1 MALNITFGGFAYD
14 KDEIISNSDIKYQGF
29 FYNNGTASSSPK
41 WNAVRTV
48 ESTGYY
54 NINLG
59 DADWLEQESTVIS
72 NSKVIIVFWKDVP
85 LGDDRNAL
93 TLDEWGAVE
102 ITIDGSSVYT
112 QDCQV
117 KDNLC
122 SILQWGHNVPA
133 HGYVDTTYSTTN
145 TSYDVHYWT
154 FDGILSAGSVIMNHY
169 RTRYGE
175 NIQLINT
182 VNSTNYYWGDT
193 ESILGLSGAATSN
206 HQWNTAGTY
215 DINIEVLDESG
226 CTTSGSST
234 INIFWHEPVP
244 NIICNEAVGQN
255 IITPD
260 TVVSFNY
267 TGSDINDS
275 ITGIDWIIT
284 DVGIYGN
291 TTTTIYNVDSSNT
304 VYHTS
309 GVGTSWGGHS
319 ASNGAFT
326 NPGNHL
332 VSIVIHWDNGYS
344 SQIINYNET
353 FNQNTFNG
361 PPIPNIQCY
370 QAVGQ
375 NISTPD
381 TAVVFSYIGNNP
393 GNRIVDIDW
402 EINDVGVYGN
412 TTTILNGI
420 IYNSDVPHSSGE
432 GTSWCGD
439 TATLGAFTNP
449 GNHVVDIDV
458 NWNDGW
464 RDYVVGHQET
474 FNQGLFSGP
483 AINFNQ
489 LPVQATV
496 GSGIIFENTS
506 TDISRVGKHLPEC
519 REYDW
524 VWTDGGASDT
534 TENVGYG
541 SDLEKIPGSADCSVK
556 LIGYWN
562 DGWVLHTSELEKD
575 VVFETTI
582 DVSIENCYYNLHIV
596 GTSSDG
602 TVTGYQ
608 WEIYQDTVSGTG
620 VGPWT
625 QVWESPI
632 DLEQNDKKI
641 SFTTVSYYKIIGY
654 VSGNGT
660 TTYDDEIIY
669 VSTVCPADAINYVW
683 NGTGSL
689 DIGTDWTHIGC
700 GIENT
705 ESMYTGTNGLDLTGL
720 ANGSVFHFDSYKYVW
735 VDVDVTNYDFLLL
748 WAYVNDWEQNTHLQ
762 VSLNRDGV
770 FNSTVLN
777 LDNYINLTIIK
788 QWQKVYI
795 PLNDFN
801 IPFAPGQLKYV
812 NTLSF
817 VSQGNIDLYMDDIT
831 FVIGNIFTEVHAICN
846 PTVKTQSIGTKTLDG
861 KEIGPS
867 MRVESVLPNVS
878 SPIVEGREIGSKDVG
893 FNPMMPNMKAVMDE
907 QYSGR
912 IIHTFPP
919 PKNT

>member
-1 MALNITFGGFAYD
+1 MALNVTFDGYTYD
-14 KDEIISNSDIKYQGF
+14 KDEIISNSDINYQGF

-41 WNAVRTV
+41 WNTVRTV
-48 ESTGYY
+48 EGTGYF

-59 DADWLEQESTVIS
+59 DSDWLNQEGIVIS
-72 NSKVIIVFWKDVP
+72 NSKVIIVFWKDAH
-85 LGDDRNAL
+85 LGDNRNAL

-122 SILQWGHNVPA
+122 SILQWGHNVPV
-133 HGYVDTTYSTTN
+133 HGYVNTTYSTTN
-145 TSYDVHYWT
+145 TSYDVHSWM

-169 RTRYGE
+169 RTRYSE
-175 NIQLINT
+175 DIQLINT
-182 VNSTNYYWGDT
+182 VTGTNYYWGDT
-193 ESILGLSGAATSN
+193 KSTLGLNGAASSN
-206 HQWNTAGTY
+206 HQWDTAGTY

-234 INIFWHEPVP
+234 IEIFWHAPVP
-244 NIICNEAVGQN
+244 NIVCNEAVGQN

-260 TVVSFNY
+260 TVISFNY
-267 TGSDINDS
+267 TGSDVDGS

-284 DVGIYGN
+284 DVGVYGN
-291 TTTTIYNVDSSNT
+291 TTTTIYNVDSSTT

-309 GVGTSWGGHS
+309 GMGTSWNGHS

-326 NPGNHL
+326 NPGDHL
-332 VSIVIHWDNGYS
+332 VSIVIHLDDGHS

-353 FNQNTFNG
+353 FNQNVFNG
-361 PPIPNIQCY
+361 PPVPNIQCY

-381 TAVVFSYIGNNP
+381 TAVVFSYIGSNP
-393 GNRIVDIDW
+393 DDRIVDIDW
-402 EINDVGVYGN
+402 EINDVGIYGN

-420 IYNSDVPHSSGE
+420 IHSSDVSHSSGE
-432 GTSWCGD
+432 GYSWCGD

-449 GNHVVDIDV
+449 GNHIVDIDV

-464 RDYVVGHQET
+464 EDYVVDYQET

-496 GSGIIFENTS
+496 GSGVIFENTS
-506 TDISRVGKHLPEC
+506 TDVSRVGKHLPEC

-524 VWTDGGASDT
+524 VWIDNEVSDT
-534 TENVGYG
+534 TENVGYND
-541 SDLEKIPGSADCSVK
+541 DLEKIPGSANCSVK

-562 DGWVLHTSELEKD
+562 DGWALHTAELEKD
-575 VVFETTI
+575 VVFKTTI
-582 DVSIENCYYNLHIV
+582 DVSIENCYYNLHII

-608 WEIYQDTVSGTG
+608 WEIYQDTISGTG
-620 VGPWT
+620 IGPWT

-641 SFTTVSYYKIIGY
+641 SFTAVSYYKIIGY

-669 VSTVCPADAINYVW
+669 VSTVCPVDAINYVW

-689 DIGTDWTHIGC
+689 DIGTDWTHVGY

-705 ESMYTGTNGLDLTGL
+705 ESMHTGTNGLDLTGL
-720 ANGSVFHFDSYKYVW
+720 SNGSTFHFDSYKYVW

-748 WAYVNDWEQNTHLQ
+748 WVYVNSWEQTTNLQ
-762 VSLNRDGV
+762 VSLDRDGV

-777 LDNYINLTIIK
+777 LDDYINLTIIK

-801 IPFAPGQLKYV
+801 IPAGFGQLKYV
-812 NTLSF
+812 NTLNF
-817 VSQGNIDLYMDDIT
+817 VSQGNIDLYIDDIT
-831 FVIGNIFTEVHAICN
+831 FVMGNIFTEVFAVCN
-846 PTVKTQSIGTKTLDG
+846 PTVTTRSIGTKSLDG
-861 KEIGPS
+861 KEISPS
-867 MRVESVLPNVS
+867 MKVESVLPNVS
-878 SPIVEGREIGSKDVG
+878 SPIIEGREIGSKDVE
-893 FNPMMPNMKAVMDE
+893 FNPMIPNMKAIMDR
-907 QYSGR
+907 QSSDR